1 MACATSACLPASI
14 EPAGPPTSGNPTVE
28 TTASTTHASGLRE
41 SISTTPSERRACSCS
56 VVSKSRTTVC
66 ASTPLM
72 KMGTGLTPDA
82 SSAPTVASAGSGVNP
97 KGDTD
102 GSRASYQRR

>member
-14 EPAGPPTSGNPTVE
+14 EPAGPPTSGNPTVL
-28 TTASTTHASGLRE
+28 TTASTTHASGFRE
-41 SISTTPSERRACSCS
+41 SISTIPASRFLCSCS

-72 KMGTGLTPDA
+72 KIGTGFTPDA
-82 SSAPTVASAGSGVNP
+82 SSARTRSARYGCCVM
-97 KGDTD
+97 TCL
-102 GSRASYQRR
+102 R